1 MTPRKPRP
9 ANASKPA
16 QAPAETLERIAREE
30 MDIETLEKRW
40 SDNLDFHNVS
50 VWGLKAA
57 LEAAYQAGKRDA
69 GNTPAVAQ

>member
-1 MTPRKPRP
+1 MAPRKPRP

-30 MDIETLEKRW
+30 MSIETLEKRW
-40 SDNLDFHNVS
+40 SDSLDFHNVS
-50 VWGLKAA
+50 VWGVKAA

-69 GNTPAVAQ
+69 SNTPTK